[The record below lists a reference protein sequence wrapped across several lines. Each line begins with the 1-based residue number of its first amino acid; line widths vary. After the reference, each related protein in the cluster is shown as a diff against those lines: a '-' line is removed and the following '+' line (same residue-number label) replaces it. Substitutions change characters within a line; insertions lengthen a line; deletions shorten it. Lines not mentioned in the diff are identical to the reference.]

1 MNSFSVVGGKITS
14 EFNGQVI
21 ESTVLELWKAK
32 SLDPEAYSNI
42 RILEKASPQ
51 IHLDLD
57 GDSGA
62 KFSVVAIADAQIFD
76 LGAERP
82 QQLGYFAIDTVV
94 VPLRED
100 RFEAL
105 FDELE
110 SLGLPKRD
118 LQPEVLASQIL
129 KVSTQLGF
137 RVVFQ
142 TKFKDF
148 LENLPASPVET
159 NMSLPLWKYQQDG
172 VAWMYRLWKNN
183 LGGLLGDEMGVGKT
197 LQLLTLACIVSE
209 ESDGGP
215 ALVVVPGNLL
225 LKWCADFVK
234 FAANYAQ
241 SVHVH
246 MGSDRNKNPNF
257 LSSQKIILTTYSMLV
272 EDKSYFADIE
282 FSVVC
287 CDEAHELKEWRTL
300 KSQAVSFLNSRAK
313 FLASGTPIQNKL
325 LDYWTLLDIVEP
337 GILGSREWFEA
348 KGKDTPEEAK
358 QLMEQTKHRIL
369 RRTQEQVELQLP
381 EGLEIIVPLE
391 LEPELFNEY
400 KTIERGESPITFGNK
415 GLGTVPAR
423 RQFCSHPASYLI
435 DSVPNLGSK
444 ATYLLNEIEMILSVK
459 EKAVVFVADFNRPL
473 DLYLDLVSNEF
484 QDLWTGVIDGRT
496 PLHDRF
502 HKLDEFSSQPESAV
516 LFVNPQVGGQG
527 LDIVSANHVFHMN
540 PAWNPAKTD
549 QATFR
554 VTRPGQTRKTYSHHL
569 FYVDTIEEH
578 IEELVRNK
586 REVTEAA
593 LVIAEQNAKKHIEK
607 FDSIFSTHY

>member
-1 MNSFSVVGGKITS
+1 MNAFSVVGAKITFS
-14 EFNGQVI
+14 SNGQI
-21 ESTVLELWKAK
+21 HESTVLELWQAKA
-32 SLDPEAYSNI
+32 SDPEAYANI
-42 RILEKASPQ
+42 RILEKAWPQ

-57 GDSGA
+57 DESKA
-62 KFSVVAIADAQIFD
+62 QLNVVAIADTQIFN
-76 LGAERP
+76 LGSKRP
-82 QQLGYFAIDTVV
+82 EQLGYFVSGNVV
-94 VPLRED
+94 VPLRQE

-110 SLGLPKRD
+110 SLRLPKENM
-118 LQPEVLASQIL
+118 QPEVLASQIL
-129 KVSTQLGF
+129 KISTQRGF

-142 TKFKDF
+142 TRFKSF
-148 LENLPASPVET
+148 LENLPASPVEA

-172 VAWMYRLWKNN
+172 LSWMYRLWQNK
-183 LGGLLGDEMGVGKT
+183 LGGILGDEMGVGKT
-197 LQLLTLACIVSE
+197 LQLLALACVVSE
-209 ESDGGP
+209 QANGRP

-234 FAANYAQ
+234 FAANYSQ

-246 MGSDRNKNPNF
+246 NWSDRNKSTKF

-272 EDKSYFADIE
+272 EDQSYFADIE
-282 FSVVC
+282 FSVIC

-300 KSQAVSFLNSRAK
+300 KSQAVSVLNSQAK

-325 LDYWTLLDIVEP
+325 LDYWTLFNIVEP
-337 GILGSREWFEA
+337 GMLGSREWFEA
-348 KGKDTPEEAK
+348 KGKDTPEEAR

-369 RRTQEQVELQLP
+369 RRTQEQVELQIP
-381 EGLEIIVPLE
+381 EGLEIFIPLE
-391 LEPELFNEY
+391 LEPELFSEY
-400 KTIERGESPITFGNK
+400 QEIERGESPIAFGNK
-415 GLGTVPAR
+415 GFGTVPAR
-423 RQFCSHPASYLI
+423 RQFCSHPASYLE

-444 ATYLLNEIEMILSVK
+444 ATYLLNEIEMIISVK

-473 DLYLDLVSNEF
+473 DLYLNLVNNEF

-496 PLHDRF
+496 PLEYRF
-502 HKLDEFSSQPESAV
+502 HTLEEFNSQPDSAV

-569 FYVDTIEEH
+569 FFVDTIEER
-578 IEELVRNK
+578 IQELVQNK

-593 LVIAEQNAKKHIEK
+593 LEIAEQNAKKHIEK
-607 FDSIFSTHY
+607 FDSIFNAHY

>member
-1 MNSFSVVGGKITS
+1 MDSFSVEDGKIIS
-14 EFNGQVI
+14 RFYGQVH
-21 ESTVLELWKAK
+21 ESTVLELWQAK
-32 SLDPEAYSNI
+32 VLDPEAYANI

-51 IHLDLD
+51 IHLDLED
-57 GDSGA
+57 DSGA
-62 KFSVVAIADAQIFD
+62 RLSVVAIADAQIFD
-76 LGAERP
+76 LGSKRP
-82 QQLGYFAIDTVV
+82 EQLGYFSSDNVV
-94 VPLRED
+94 VPLRQE

-110 SLGLPKRD
+110 SLGLPKD
-118 LQPEVLASQIL
+118 HLQPEVLASQIL

-137 RVVFQ
+137 RVVFH
-142 TKFKDF
+142 TRFKDF
-148 LENLPASPVET
+148 LENLPATPVET
-159 NMSLPLWKYQQDG
+159 KMSLPLWKYQQDG
-172 VAWMYRLWKNN
+172 LSWMYRLWKNN

-197 LQLLTLACIVSE
+197 LQLLALACVVSE
-209 ESDGGP
+209 ESNGRP

-225 LKWCADFVK
+225 LKWCSDFVK
-234 FAANYAQ
+234 FAANYTQ

-246 MGSDRNKNPNF
+246 SGSDRNKSPNF

-272 EDKSYFADIE
+272 EDESYFADIE

-300 KSQAVSFLNSRAK
+300 KSQAVGALKSRAK

-325 LDYWTLLDIVEP
+325 LDYWTLLNILEP

-348 KGKDTPEEAK
+348 KGKDTPAEARK
-358 QLMEQTKHRIL
+358 LMEQTKHRIL
-369 RRTQEQVELQLP
+369 RRTQEQVELQIP
-381 EGLEIIVPLE
+381 EGFEIFVPLE
-391 LEPELFNEY
+391 LEPELLSEY
-400 KTIERGESPITFGNK
+400 EAIARGESPITFGNR

-423 RQFCSHPASYLI
+423 RQFCCHPASYLE

-444 ATYLLNEIEMILSVK
+444 AIYLLNEIEMILSLK
-459 EKAVVFVADFNRPL
+459 EKAVIFVADFNRPL
-473 DLYLDLVSNEF
+473 DLYLDLVTNEF

-496 PLHDRF
+496 PLHNRF
-502 HKLDEFSSQPESAV
+502 HTLDDFSSQPDSAV
-516 LFVNPQVGGQG
+516 LFINPQVGGQG

-569 FYVDTIEEH
+569 FFVDTIEEH

-593 LVIAEQNAKKHIEK
+593 LEIAEQNATKHIEK
-607 FDSIFSTHY
+607 FDSIFSTNY